1 MKGEKKLATDFEFRR
16 QIMDHHI
23 NSDLI
28 KYCYQC
34 NRCTDHCP
42 ISKVTDDAYNPR
54 RTILNALLGYKEA
67 VFSAKVNIWGCTACD
82 TCDEVCPQDIE
93 LTEIF
98 SFIKNVS
105 TEKGEAPDFIYSQGN
120 IIYRTGRAIPTQ
132 PAIMRRRNLLNLPPV
147 PETHINEIQT
157 LLEEVRL
164 KEILDREG
172 KFEDVKSL

>member
-1 MKGEKKLATDFEFRR
+1 VRKKMPTDFEFRR
-16 QIMDHHI
+16 QVMDYHI
-23 NSDLI
+23 SPDLI

-98 SFIKNVS
+98 SFIKNIS
-105 TEKGEAPDFIYSQGN
+105 TDKGEAPEFIYSQGN
-120 IIYRTGRAIPTQ
+120 IIYNTGRAIPTQ
-132 PAIMRRRNLLNLPPV
+132 PAIARRRKLLNLPPV
-147 PETHINEIQT
+147 PETQIVEVQT
-157 LLEEVRL
+157 LLDEAGLV
-164 KEILDREG
+164 KILDKEG
-172 KFEDVKSL
+172 KLENVESI